1 MNIIFLIKPKCNT
14 AFLYTDDSIRQGLEK
29 MHYHKYTAI
38 PVIDHEG
45 IYHGTITEGDFLW
58 HILGRDVQ
66 EGSLTCDIRTT
77 EHELVA
83 NLLRASFNPPVNIY
97 ATMDDLLQR
106 VMDQNFVP
114 VVDDRGVFV
123 GIITR
128 KDVIGYFAGVDKSAA
143 SGE

>member
-1 MNIIFLIKPKCNT
+1 MVLVNIIFLIKPKCDT
-14 AFLYTDDSIRQGLEK
+14 AFLYTTDSVRQGLEK

-38 PVIDHEG
+38 PVIDHNG
-45 IYHGTITEGDFLW
+45 LYHGTITEGDFLW
-58 HILGRDVQ
+58 NILGKSP
-66 EGSLTCDIRTT
+66 ENTALSKDIRSL
-77 EHELVA
+77 EHESVA
-83 NLLRASFNPPVNIY
+83 DLLRLDFNPPVRIS

-128 KDVIGYFAGVDKSAA
+128 KDVISYFAKL
-143 SGE
+143 

>member
-1 MNIIFLIKPKCNT
+1 MNIIFLIKPKCDT
-14 AFLYTDDSIRQGLEK
+14 AFLYTDDSVRQGLEK
-29 MHYHKYTAI
+29 MFYHKYTAI

-58 HILGRDVQ
+58 NILGKAP
-66 EGSLTCDIRTT
+66 EKSSLTQDFHDLEHHAVSDLIR
-77 EHELVA
+77 A
-83 NLLRASFNPPVNIY
+83 DFNPPVRVS
-97 ATMDDLLQR
+97 ATMDDLLQC

-128 KDVIGYFAGVDKSAA
+128 KDVIGYFAKA
-143 SGE
+143 